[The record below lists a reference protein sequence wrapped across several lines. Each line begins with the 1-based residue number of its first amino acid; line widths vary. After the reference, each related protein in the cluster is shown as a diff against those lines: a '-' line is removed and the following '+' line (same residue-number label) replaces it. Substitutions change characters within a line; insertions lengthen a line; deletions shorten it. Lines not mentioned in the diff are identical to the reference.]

1 MEINRMELSLLNEL
15 ELEELIIE
23 ANSNDNINFL
33 NEVFLDKRIADIKKI
48 TEFDRWNYLH
58 RILCYFNPSLELIR
72 FYIDNGLDINAQDK
86 YGMTPLHY
94 AMRSKNV
101 EAAIALL
108 NAGADPNIP
117 NQDNLI
123 PLRMCIRYPDRL
135 DLLELMLKNGG
146 NVHYFDGNKELL
158 QAIKDFKGDDPDP
171 KYAAFIQKLE
181 EYA

>member
-1 MEINRMELSLLNEL
+1 MELSLLNEL
-15 ELEELIIE
+15 ELEELIVK

-33 NEVFLDKRIADIKKI
+33 NEVFLDKKIADIKKI

-58 RILCYFNPSLELIR
+58 RILCYFNPSLELVR
-72 FYIDNGLDINAQDK
+72 FYINNGLDINAQDK

-101 EAAIALL
+101 DAAIALL
-108 NAGADPNIP
+108 NAGANPNIP

-146 NVHYFDGNKELL
+146 NVHYFNGQDYLL
-158 QAIKDFKGDDPDP
+158 EGLKDFKGNDPMY
-171 KYAAFIQKLE
+171 KAFFEKME
-181 EYA
+181 EYSGDKK